1 LSGNET
7 LNNDFVWPE
16 GTNGFSN
23 DQEDRSEAATALAQ
37 HVLGNLKEGEDITLI
52 GHSHGGNVAIQ
63 AVNIIKEGLG
73 ENDDRAVNLITIA
86 TPTYNGSDDPEN
98 PANANS
104 DSHVHFY
111 SEFDG
116 VQTTG
121 ASSFGSKKAS
131 RTYKSSGT
139 TNVKVNDSNL
149 VKMPDPVNPGMTKT
163 GPLGPVE
170 SHFIHTRPELLKL
183 D

>member
-1 LSGNET
+1 MTWIWDGIHLNGET
-7 LNNDFVWPE
+7 TTLPL
-16 GTNGFSN
+16 
-23 DQEDRSEAATALAQ
+23 EDSSM
-37 HVLGNLKEGEDITLI
+37 LI
-52 GHSHGGNVAIQ
+52 LYQNHFT
-63 AVNIIKEGLG
+63 IIPHMHY
-73 ENDDRAVNLITIA
+73 DRAVNLITIA